1 MLITLSESSGIRI
14 AREKVTLIVEFVVKA
29 GAAWSMDLAA
39 LSYPAPHVS
48 SAVTLGGVKPVK
60 VSASEKLS
68 ASEKSSCNARRLAAE
83 IVKVDVNPA
92 TLLPR
97 PS

>member
-14 AREKVTLIVEFVVKA
+14 ARVKVALIVEAVVKA
-29 GAAWSMDLAA
+29 GAAWSMDLFA

-60 VSASEKLS
+60 VSAP
-68 ASEKSSCNARRLAAE
+68 EKSSCNARRPE
-83 IVKVDVNPA
+83 TVKVDENPA

>member
-14 AREKVTLIVEFVVKA
+14 AREKVALIVEFVVKA

-39 LSYPAPHVS
+39 FAYPAPHVGS
-48 SAVTLGGVKPVK
+48 DVTLRGVNPIK
-60 VSASEKLS
+60 VSS
-68 ASEKSSCNARRLAAE
+68 SEKSFNARRLATGA
-83 IVKVDVNPA
+83 IVKVDENPA